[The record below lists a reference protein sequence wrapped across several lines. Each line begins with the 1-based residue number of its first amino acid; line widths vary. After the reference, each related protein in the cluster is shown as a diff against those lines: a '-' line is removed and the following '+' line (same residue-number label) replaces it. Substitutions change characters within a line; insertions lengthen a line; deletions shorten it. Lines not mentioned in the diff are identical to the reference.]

1 MNDNQQGCIRI
12 ITEKNDERYPWLQ
25 EQKDLQGNAIG
36 SPGYDSH
43 TLFFPVNAW
52 TKFIPFGRQ
61 YWEFKQKCMNKI
73 VFFQKDDGKGQYA
86 YGRCA

>member
-1 MNDNQQGCIRI
+1 MIINKDASVLSQDLNQKFK
-12 ITEKNDERYPWLQ
+12 EKNDERYPWLQ

-52 TKFIPFGRQ
+52 TKFIPFERQ

-73 VFFQKDDGKGQYA
+73 VFFQKGKFY
-86 YGRCA
+86 